1 MMKIKTGKKIPWL
14 RRFLTLGVCLIFVAF
29 MGVSCKDEEEDENG
43 NGDGGEEVTFNFD
56 RFPDHYGHISS
67 WETRSRWGFY
77 NVHDPA
83 ILRDDDGYYYAY
95 STDASF
101 GNEAPPG
108 LQIRRSND
116 LLNWQWI
123 GLAFD
128 GLPEEGEAF
137 IRANGGEPF
146 NSIWAPYTYK
156 VGNEYRLYYSLSSP
170 TPRLSAIGLATS
182 SSPSGPWE
190 EKGLVVTSLPNSERQ
205 TNAIDPS
212 VIIAENGEHWFYYG
226 SAWDGIY
233 ILQLDPATGLALR
246 EGDKGR
252 RIAQRGFTNGRI
264 NGNIE
269 GPEIIYNDE
278 QGKYYLF
285 ISYDWLETKYNVRV
299 GRSDSPNGPFYDF
312 HGKDM
317 NLTRDD
323 EPMILG
329 PYRFEG
335 HPGYQG
341 VSHPGVFQ
349 DGEGQF
355 FMATQAR
362 PADGIFFMTMHIR
375 KMFWTKDGWPV
386 VSPQRY
392 GKLEQTAVAEEDLTG
407 IWEYIEHGY
416 EVVPG
421 YAEEQTDP
429 GFQTAERITLGAD
442 GTINGSSENQWSFEE
457 PWLTLSWDNGASVDE
472 VYVEWGR
479 DWENQVPKTLIFTGL
494 NQEGTAIWG
503 KKRE

>member
-1 MMKIKTGKKIPWL
+1 MKKEKNFFWLYRLFTFSAFIIITG
-14 RRFLTLGVCLIFVAF
+14 FVS
-29 MGVSCKDEEEDENG
+29 VSCDRDDDIEDEDDPG
-43 NGDGGEEVTFNFD
+43 QEETFNFNQ
-56 RFPDHYGHISS
+56 FPDHYGHIAS
-67 WETRSRWGFY
+67 WDARSRWGFY

-83 ILRDDDGYYYAY
+83 IILADDGYYYAY
-95 STDASF
+95 STDASY

-108 LQIRRSND
+108 LQIRRSED
-116 LLNWQWI
+116 LLNWEWV

-128 GLPEEGEAF
+128 GLPEQGEAF
-137 IRANGGEPF
+137 IRAKGGEPVDA
-146 NSIWAPYTYK
+146 IWAPYTYK
-156 VGNEYRLYYSLSSP
+156 AGDEYRLYYSVTSP

-182 SSPSGPWE
+182 SNPDGPWE
-190 EKGLVVTSLPNSERQ
+190 EKGLVVTSLANNERQ

-233 ILQLDPATGLALR
+233 ILQLDPATGLALN

-269 GPEIIYNDE
+269 GPEIIYNAE
-278 QGKYYLF
+278 QDKYYLF
-285 ISYDWLETKYNVRV
+285 IAYDWLETKYNVRV
-299 GRSDSPNGPFYDF
+299 GRSDSPDGPFYDF
-312 HGKDM
+312 HGQDM
-317 NLTRDD
+317 NLERDD
-323 EPMILG
+323 APMILG
-329 PYRFEG
+329 SYRFEG

-341 VSHPGVFQ
+341 VSHPGVFK
-349 DGEGQF
+349 DEEGQF

-392 GKLEQTAVAEEDLTG
+392 GKLEQTPVAEEDLNG
-407 IWEYIEHGY
+407 SWEYIEHGY
-416 EVVPG
+416 NVVPG
-421 YAEEQTDP
+421 YAEEQTNP
-429 GFQTAERITLGAD
+429 GFQVAKRITLEAD
-442 GTINGSSENQWSFEE
+442 GTINGSADNQWSFND
-457 PWLTLSWDNGASVDE
+457 PWLTLSWDNGEAVDE

-503 KKRE
+503 KKIQ